1 MGFDKKFKI
10 NLYHDIFLRLRK
22 YIPVF
27 LSLLSFSAFPRGY
40 MRLSLLLLSMKSLS
54 SNMCVSL
61 VFRKAKAFQLNYLCE
76 LFFKIA
82 VWTVCIYQKHLI
94 IGAVNFF
101 WNFQRTSRKKPMV
114 RSCCSQVFKCP
125 QDPQNSQ
132 ENASSVKGTPVE
144 MFSCESYKIFIDT
157 FTERFRCSWGL
168 SLKKL
173 YIVDVHRK
181 FFDQRV
187 ANEFSWGDREQFLL
201 LDII

>member
-1 MGFDKKFKI
+1 
-10 NLYHDIFLRLRK
+10 
-22 YIPVF
+22 
-27 LSLLSFSAFPRGY
+27 
-40 MRLSLLLLSMKSLS
+40 
-54 SNMCVSL
+54 
-61 VFRKAKAFQLNYLCE
+61 
-76 LFFKIA
+76 
-82 VWTVCIYQKHLI
+82 
-94 IGAVNFF
+94 
-101 WNFQRTSRKKPMV
+101 MV

-132 ENASSVKGTPVE
+132 ENASSVKETPVE

-187 ANEFSWGDREQFLL
+187 ANEFS
-201 LDII
+201 